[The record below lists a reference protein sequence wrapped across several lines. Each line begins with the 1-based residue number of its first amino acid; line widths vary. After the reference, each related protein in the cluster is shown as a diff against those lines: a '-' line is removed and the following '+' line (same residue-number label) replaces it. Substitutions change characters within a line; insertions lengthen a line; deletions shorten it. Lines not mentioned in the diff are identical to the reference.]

1 MKALLLA
8 LAFLAMATPARAQAA
23 DDRWDA
29 WVGCW
34 RLWADNLRDAAPAAS
49 RLADGSGATQPRN
62 DSAPQV
68 CVTKTPDGGARFETS
83 VRGQTAIDQTVVA
96 DAVDRPVTD
105 DECRGTQRAHWSRD
119 GLRLFSRADLTCKDD
134 AASRRVSGLS
144 LLAPNGDW
152 LDIQGIEMA
161 SRETVRVRRYY
172 RAVSGLKTGRA
183 IAAGSPLTL
192 DDVKEANPN
201 VPARVLEAALA
212 ETGAG
217 FDLDGRSLLDLDD
230 AGVADSVID
239 LMVALSYPERFVVER
254 TARAS
259 AAAVPTFVDDPFL
272 LGWAFGY
279 PYWYSDYFYS
289 PYYYAPFRY
298 SRFGYGGYD
307 VFFDGVTVGAVPTTP
322 QPSGT
327 GRAVDGQ
334 GYTRVRPRETA
345 SGDGGGRSGTQ
356 ARDGGGSSGASSGSS
371 SGGSTVS
378 SGGFSSGGSSG
389 GDGGRT
395 AQPR

>member
-1 MKALLLA
+1 MKAMLLA
-8 LAFLAMATPARAQAA
+8 IALIVIATPARAQTS
-23 DDRWDA
+23 DTRWDP

-34 RLWADNLRDAAPAAS
+34 RLWADNVREAAPAAS
-49 RLADGSGATQPRN
+49 RLADGGGVTQPSN
-62 DSAPQV
+62 ESAPQV

-83 VRGQTAIDQTVVA
+83 VRGQTAIDQTVNA
-96 DAVDRPVTD
+96 DATDRPVTD
-105 DECRGTQRAHWSRD
+105 DECRGTQRAYWSRD
-119 GLRLFSRADLTCKDD
+119 GLRLFSRADLTCRDD
-134 AASRRVSGLS
+134 AAPRRVSGLS

-152 LDIQGIEMA
+152 LDIQGIQIG

-172 RAVSGLKTGRA
+172 RASPGTRADRA
-183 IAAGSPLTL
+183 ILAGSVLTL
-192 DDVKEANPN
+192 DDVKEAGPN

-217 FDLDGRSLLDLDD
+217 FDLDSRSLLDLDA
-230 AGVADSVID
+230 AGVGESVID

-254 TARAS
+254 TARGGGAG
-259 AAAVPTFVDDPFL
+259 VPTFVNDPFM

-298 SRFGYGGYD
+298 SRFGFGYD
-307 VFFDGVTVGAVPTTP
+307 VFFDGVSVGPAPSTP
-322 QPSGT
+322 EPSGT
-327 GRAVDGQ
+327 GRVVDGQ

-345 SGDGGGRSGTQ
+345 SADSGGRSGTTV
-356 ARDGGGSSGASSGSS
+356 RDGGGSSGSS
-371 SGGSTVS
+371 SGGSTAS
-378 SGGFSSGGSSG
+378 SGGYSSGGSSG